1 MKKLAFLSLA
11 LFSSL
16 AYSQEYS
23 GVLVENEIT
32 FQKYCSETYNVHDLC
47 SSPNPN
53 DYMLAGILVNENEA
67 VNVVIKKSEF
77 PSIEGKKVRA
87 KFDQPNPI
95 GTVVEVLL

>member
-1 MKKLAFLSLA
+1 MKKIAFLSLV

-23 GVLVENEIT
+23 GVLVENMIT
-32 FQKYCSETYNVHDLC
+32 FQQYCSETYNVHDQC
-47 SSPNPN
+47 SAPSE
-53 DYMLAGILVNENEA
+53 YMLAGVLVSETEA
-67 VNVVIKKSEF
+67 VNVLIKKSDF